1 MIFVFDVWV
10 IRQNF
15 KQKKEIEFTV
25 YDIAMINALDQF
37 LSNTFYPGYCISA
50 RAEIGI
56 YLSEIGRNWKDK

>member
-25 YDIAMINALDQF
+25 YDIAMTNALDQF
-37 LSNTFYPGYCISA
+37 YSNTFYPGYCSSA
-50 RAEIGI
+50 RAEIGR